1 MQCDHESMDNYYY
14 NIPLNSL
21 HLSNRAVKA
30 LKAANINT
38 LAELLSLDICAINSV
53 RGIGDKALGEIIDLR
68 RIALIESRVSYDLN
82 QLLIYVREQI
92 TELKELTDQEILFLD
107 IIDILPIYK
116 KPHYDLCLLEIARN
130 VEQQLPYLGTPYS
143 FFNILASIAHT
154 EACRSISELIDYI
167 FQDFSEIEKRVL
179 LINYD
184 GKRRTFAELGK
195 KTGFSRERIRQIYQ
209 IAVKKFNSPYQR
221 QRQSG
226 FILITFT
233 VLSRQKDDFLID
245 LLHYHFRGRG
255 KKRLAELLKLVS
267 YHHWLEP
274 FRSEIRNFGEVLESL
289 KQNDL
294 KDELIEDL
302 S

>member
-1 MQCDHESMDNYYY
+1 MRCYHESIDNYSY

-30 LKAANINT
+30 LEAANINT

-226 FILITFT
+226 FILMII
-233 VLSRQKDDFLID
+233 SHQKDDFLID
-245 LLHYHFRGRG
+245 LLHYHFRGRS

-267 YHHWLEP
+267 YHWLEP
-274 FRSEIRNFGEVLESL
+274 FRSEIRNYGEVLESL